1 MRAHAALLLLAG
13 VVGCQS
19 PSGSGSVQT
28 APHLP
33 AAAAAPVDPMATLDV
48 AAIARTVAAVR
59 GLPQKGP
66 IAVSLLDEDGFN
78 QAFNRHSDE
87 SFARD
92 DGRRF
97 GGKRPKDD
105 ANIYLA
111 FYDEYA
117 HVVLLRS
124 TLPSWTAT
132 ENAKHTAE
140 ETRAFVEGLV
150 AHEVTH
156 ALQDQ
161 HFTLQRFTEE
171 PDADRRRAYRALVEG
186 DAETTRIAFEA
197 LRAGKNRAE
206 ALHEVARWSARDAD
220 DLEDLGGISPALRS
234 SNRARRES
242 VLFSYVHGA
251 RFVAT
256 VWERGGFPLVNSLYV
271 RPPSRTAEVFH
282 PEFLLGGGERLV
294 FPALP
299 APPGFHATEATVFGE
314 LATRNFLAGLLRK
327 PAAVDMAA
335 DAALRATLAGKLRA
349 DRAETLV
356 NAKGRTAFL
365 WIAEF
370 SDDAA
375 PQELARRVVDRQK
388 DDAAHGVGTNEPL
401 LVVAQGT
408 RLVFVS
414 DLPEAPSKALAEKL
428 LALAPVVEKVE
439 PLK

>member
-1 MRAHAALLLLAG
+1 MKKAVTLLLLVGAVACRPQAG
-13 VVGCQS
+13 AEG
-19 PSGSGSVQT
+19 VQT
-28 APHLP
+28 APKSLVP
-33 AAAAAPVDPMATLDV
+33 ARPVDPMATIDV

-59 GLPQKGP
+59 GHPQKEP

-78 QAFNRHSDE
+78 QAFNRHSEE

-117 HVVLLRS
+117 HVVLLRE
-124 TLPSWTAT
+124 TLPSWTAA
-132 ENAKHTAE
+132 ESAKHTPD
-140 ETRAFVEGLV
+140 ETHAFVEGLV

-197 LRAGKNRAE
+197 LRAGKNRAT
-206 ALHEVARWSARDAD
+206 ALHEVAGWSARDAD
-220 DLEDLGGISPALRS
+220 ELEDLGGISPALRA

-242 VLFSYVHGA
+242 VLFSYVQGA

-256 VWERGGFPLVNSLYV
+256 VWERGGFPLVNSLYE
-271 RPPSRTAEVFH
+271 RPPRRTAEVFH
-282 PEFLLGGGERLV
+282 PEFLLAGGERLV
-294 FPALP
+294 FPPLP
-299 APPGFHATEATVFGE
+299 APPGFHGTEATVFGE

-356 NAKGRTAFL
+356 NSRGHTAFL

-370 SDDAA
+370 ADEAA

-388 DDAAHGVGTNEPL
+388 DDAAHGVGTSEPL

-428 LALAPVVEKVE
+428 LALAPLVEKVA